1 MHTPEEQE
9 KLADYERVKPWKSDP
24 HSDVSHLFLL
34 LLFFPLC
41 GMTDPKGR
49 PQLQSGEQ

>member
-9 KLADYERVKPWKSDP
+9 KLADYERVKPWKSDL

-34 LLFFPLC
+34 LLFFFLVRY
-41 GMTDPKGR
+41 DQ
-49 PQLQSGEQ
+49 PQG